1 MLGAGTLVAA
11 PPSVTNRDK
20 ARIRA
25 KVGHPFHVLKNL
37 FGRGKARR
45 GWDADG
51 AVDRYRLADQM
62 ALRGM
67 GCGCILIVLIRPK
80 EFVMPLQIANP
91 VVVDKVER
99 LARATGLN
107 KTAAVEQA
115 VDRLLREAEGVVQPA
130 ASLVALL
137 EQFDRLPDR
146 ADAHDPL
153 NWDERGLPA

>member
-1 MLGAGTLVAA
+1 
-11 PPSVTNRDK
+11 
-20 ARIRA
+20 
-25 KVGHPFHVLKNL
+25 
-37 FGRGKARR
+37 
-45 GWDADG
+45 
-51 AVDRYRLADQM
+51 
-62 ALRGM
+62 
-67 GCGCILIVLIRPK
+67 
-80 EFVMPLQIANP
+80 MPLQIADP

-153 NWDERGLPA
+153 SWDERGLSA